1 MRTRR
6 KGNLLHPERQTA
18 QTQRPDCAW
27 QSGDLVYKRKTKED
41 EKIKIKLPLRQGMK
55 GGSHHTNGDCT
66 DASCVTPPKDS
77 RNYQREKE
85 WLSPTVCAIAMFLL
99 PTLYDG
105 AGQGQGQGRAGRAGR
120 Y

>member
-1 MRTRR
+1 
-6 KGNLLHPERQTA
+6 
-18 QTQRPDCAW
+18 
-27 QSGDLVYKRKTKED
+27 
-41 EKIKIKLPLRQGMK
+41 MK